1 MLACLLVLLHT
12 LVHSSFAATPAP
24 CNPNKVIRFTHIF
37 LYRGQPPLIV
47 VLACGSLRANRAV
60 TVFVVAPLCLLP
72 CSFSHSA
79 KLHSFIHTAT
89 PPHARAVI
97 QSLVSLHS
105 TRSFIPALALPTH
118 APNKNSASPAAL
130 RLASNTFQCQAIF
143 VCHPRSTRRR
153 LAPFKLLSRKHTYR
167 QCSHCSVFLLRAV
180 LPCSV

>member
-1 MLACLLVLLHT
+1 M
-12 LVHSSFAATPAP
+12 
-24 CNPNKVIRFTHIF
+24 
-37 LYRGQPPLIV
+37 QPPLIV
-47 VLACGSLRANRAV
+47 LLACWSLGLIGLSQFLWSLFHVAFAV
-60 TVFVVAPLCLLP
+60 FIL
-72 CSFSHSA
+72 SFR
-79 KLHSFIHTAT
+79 KLHSVIHTAT

-180 LPCSV
+180 LPCLV

>member
-72 CSFSHSA
+72 CSFSHFA

-89 PPHARAVI
+89 PPHARAVP
-97 QSLVSLHS
+97 QSSVSFHS
-105 TRSFIPALALPTH
+105 AHFTFRGICLFHPQFMRLQHSSALLP
-118 APNKNSASPAAL
+118 
-130 RLASNTFQCQAIF
+130 
-143 VCHPRSTRRR
+143 
-153 LAPFKLLSRKHTYR
+153 
-167 QCSHCSVFLLRAV
+167 
-180 LPCSV
+180 